1 MDSSIEKS
9 MNEIITDAVA
19 YLMKNHAPKAF
30 SQAGLAKVSGVS
42 QGTICMNLKGERGW
56 SIDVLDK
63 LCPSLGVPLED
74 LVMIGKE
81 LRYYTSPPISPR
93 SPRSIDFKFK
103 IGDVVVLKREL
114 LESAVSRKDVRLF
127 TVYAVYLTDE
137 GVQYQV
143 NDPKAES
150 QEEWEFLKEEDLIPL
165 TSAKQA
171 RDKIR
176 KALELL

>member
-1 MDSSIEKS
+1 MKAKKS

-63 LCPSLGVPLED
+63 LCPPLGVPLED

-81 LRYYTSPPISPR
+81 LQKGGRVFPWPSMLRNTVASSDERLRIIIAAAAGENTQLARLVNPQSVKETSPEEYTAYAMGELSDGDMFYLLKKSLGLVESDVKFISQH
-93 SPRSIDFKFK
+93 D
-103 IGDVVVLKREL
+103 E
-114 LESAVSRKDVRLF
+114 ESVEMFYGK
-127 TVYAVYLTDE
+127 
-137 GVQYQV
+137 
-143 NDPKAES
+143 
-150 QEEWEFLKEEDLIPL
+150 
-165 TSAKQA
+165 
-171 RDKIR
+171 
-176 KALELL
+176 